1 MCPLR
6 LCLFTRLP
14 WNKHS
19 MSAFQR
25 MRRLHPW
32 KPHVKKSPVED
43 RHLLRLPQYMG
54 IPGWILL
61 SHEADGKPVA
71 GFVDS
76 RDTWTPLKI
85 VMDER
90 MCSDTVLRVVQLK
103 PDVFLVYDLRTL
115 NGVNLFEKLSY
126 AERRARLRELLD
138 AFHSPDLVALVDV
151 DDAPV
156 GELIRGT
163 ECYDDQPGTLGVFLP
178 AEE

>member
-1 MCPLR
+1 
-6 LCLFTRLP
+6 
-14 WNKHS
+14 

-43 RHLLRLPQYMG
+43 RHLLSLPQFMG

-61 SHEADGKPVA
+61 THEMDGRPVA

-76 RDTWTPLKI
+76 RDHWMPLKI

-90 MCSDTVLRVVQLK
+90 MCSDTVIRAVQLK
-103 PDVFLVYDLRTL
+103 PDFFVAYDLRTL
-115 NGVNLFEKLSY
+115 NGVDQFEILPY
-126 AERRARLRELLD
+126 AERRAKLRQLLD
-138 AFHSPDLVALVDV
+138 LFHSPDLVALVDV
-151 DDAPV
+151 EDAPAGTLV
-156 GELIRGT
+156 RGT

-178 AEE
+178 TEG

>member
-1 MCPLR
+1 
-6 LCLFTRLP
+6 
-14 WNKHS
+14 
-19 MSAFQR
+19 
-25 MRRLHPW
+25 MRRLYPW

-43 RHLLRLPQYMG
+43 RHLLRLPQFMG
-54 IPGWILL
+54 LPGWILL
-61 SHEADGKPVA
+61 SHEADGRPVA

-76 RDTWTPLKI
+76 RDHWTPLKI

-103 PDVFLVYDLRTL
+103 PDLFVAYDLRTL

-126 AERRARLRELLD
+126 AERRARLRECLD

-151 DDAPV
+151 EDAPV
-156 GELIRGT
+156 GTLVRGT